1 MNRIQKLLAGYKREN
16 KKALSIFL
24 TAGYPDTAS
33 TEELV
38 LEVSEYADIIELG
51 VPFSDPV
58 ADGPTIQYSSQK
70 ALEKGINLK
79 KILAIV
85 KRIRKKTAVP
95 LVIMSYLN
103 PVYGYGLKKFFGDA
117 AAAGIDGVIFPDMP
131 YEESRPVLGYARE
144 YGVSFIPLIA
154 LTSEKNRAE
163 KIAELST
170 GFVYVT
176 AVTGVTGAR
185 SSVSGDLIPFL
196 ESLRKKTSNPVFVG
210 FGISRPE
217 HILKL
222 KRHCDGFI
230 IGSAVIDIIRRKKSL
245 PEFLKKICTA
255 L

>member
-1 MNRIQKLLAGYKREN
+1 MNKIQKLLAGYKKEN

-24 TAGYPDTAS
+24 TAGYPDIAS

-58 ADGPTIQYSSQK
+58 ADGQTIQFSSQK
-70 ALEKGINLK
+70 ALENGINLK
-79 KILAIV
+79 KILGLV
-85 KRIRKKTAVP
+85 KRVRQKTDVP

-103 PVYGYGLKKFFGDA
+103 PILSYGLKNFFRDA
-117 AAAGIDGVIFPDMP
+117 AAEVDGVIFPDLP
-131 YEESRPVLGYARE
+131 YEENRNVLEYARE
-144 YGVSFIPLIA
+144 YGIAYIPLVA
-154 LTSEKNRAE
+154 LTSEMPRAE
-163 KIAELST
+163 KIAGLSS

-185 SSVSGDLIPFL
+185 SSISGELIPFIDA
-196 ESLRKKTSNPVFVG
+196 LRKKTSNPVFVG

-222 KRHCDGFI
+222 KKHCDGFI

-245 PEFLKKICTA
+245 PEFLKNIRKA
-255 L
+255 F